1 MSKAPSSA
9 LPSPDEDFWELTEFI
24 ALTLQ
29 EYDSRASQAFYL
41 DALIATIRN
50 DRKKTAH
57 NELLLPYAEF
67 LKNSLGETMYSDSNP
82 PPTYQDCIQQKRSP
96 L

>member
-9 LPSPDEDFWELTEFI
+9 LPSPDEDFLELTEFI

-29 EYDSRASQAFYL
+29 EYDSRDSQASYL

-50 DRKKTAH
+50 DRKARY
-57 NELLLPYAEF
+57 ELLLPYAEF

-82 PPTYQDCIQQKRSP
+82 PPTYQDCIRRERSQP
-96 L
+96 